1 AVGAELGGDVEI
13 SGQVA
18 AVPIESVVNRG
29 EARVGED
36 RVGHL
41 ATIAAKEP
49 VLSPARWYEDWMITD
64 AGPFADLDAY
74 VGLPRVAGLWLS
86 PDGSRLIVGV
96 GTADEKKNRYTTA
109 LWEVDPEGKAPARR
123 LTRSAEG
130 ESGAEFLPSGD
141 FLFISARP
149 DPEADGDEPA

>member
-1 AVGAELGGDVEI
+1 
-13 SGQVA
+13 
-18 AVPIESVVNRG
+18 
-29 EARVGED
+29 
-36 RVGHL
+36 
-41 ATIAAKEP
+41 
-49 VLSPARWYEDWMITD
+49 MITD
-64 AGPFADLDAY
+64 AGPFADLDSY

-86 PDGSRLIVGV
+86 PDGSRLIAGV

-149 DPEADGDEPA
+149 DPEADGDEAAPALWLQPAAGGDPRVVASPPGGVRGVAVAGESGTVVFGSALL